1 MRRSTRRSTSG
12 DERGRERGRECGLI
26 QAAQAGDKEAFAEL
40 VRRYQG
46 RIYNMALRMAGDPQ
60 TAADLAQ
67 ESFLRAYAALPRFD
81 VTRPLAPW
89 LYKITTNLCR
99 NWLARR
105 RLPTESLDEPVP
117 REVPDES
124 LEPGRLVERREL
136 ADRIR
141 REIAKLPLEHRLV
154 VELRHFGGLSYD
166 EIARTLDIPLSDV
179 KSRLF
184 RGRRKLRER
193 LRDVWHN

>member
-1 MRRSTRRSTSG
+1 MSG
-12 DERGRERGRECGLI
+12 GERGLV
-26 QAAQAGDKEAFAEL
+26 QAAQAGDREAFAEL

-46 RIYNMALRMAGDPQ
+46 RIYNMALRMTANPE

-81 VTRPLAPW
+81 AAWPLAPW
-89 LYKITTNLCR
+89 LFTITANLCR
-99 NWLARR
+99 SWLTRR
-105 RLPTESLDEPVP
+105 RLPTLSLDLPVTIDGEPVP
-117 REVPDES
+117 REVPDER
-124 LEPGRLVERREL
+124 PAPDQLVEQQDL

-141 REIAKLPLEHRLV
+141 REIAGLPLEYRLV
-154 VELRHFGGLSYD
+154 VELRHFGDLSYD
-166 EIARTLDIPLSDV
+166 EIAQTLDIPLSDV

-193 LRDVWHN
+193 LGDVWHT